1 MDILERDVEKK
12 FREGMESLGCMVFK
26 FVSPGKAGV
35 PDRLVVMPGGR
46 CLFVELKRPGGKLR
60 PLQTF
65 WKTRLEAQ
73 GADYFVVDSFE
84 GVEQVMRAVVEES
97 VVRPYEVHTP

>member
-1 MDILERDVEKK
+1 MDILERDLERK
-12 FREGMESLGCMVFK
+12 FKDSMETLGCLVFK

-46 CLFVELKRPGGKLR
+46 CFFVEMKRPGGKLR

-65 WKTRLEAQ
+65 WKDRLEAQ
-73 GADYFVVDSFE
+73 GAGYYVIDNFDGIE
-84 GVEQVMRAVVEES
+84 AVMRAVVEES